1 MRFGSGI
8 GRHRVK
14 IGLHDFP
21 DSGFG
26 RVVGDLGGRRFALAQ
41 RLAETFKRDIEAG
54 AGLIALSGA
63 LAVAEKID
71 DGLGG
76 IIDAD
81 RHAFDRVLLDAFA
94 KKLAA
99 EADDLQGRIWT
110 LPAAGPSGPIAIHT
124 LCGMVSVSW

>member
-8 GRHRVK
+8 GRHRLK

-21 DSGFG
+21 DSGFLC
-26 RVVGDLGGRRFALAQ
+26 VFGDLGGRRLALAQ

-54 AGLIALSGA
+54 TGLVALSGA
-63 LAVAEKID
+63 LTVAEKID

-76 IIDAD
+76 IVDTD
-81 RHAFDRVLLDAFA
+81 RHAFDRMFLDAVA

-99 EADDLQGRIWT
+99 EAHDLQGRM
-110 LPAAGPSGPIAIHT
+110 LAPSAAGPLDRSPPIHCAE
-124 LCGMVSVSW
+124 